1 MALTSVVLPTPLS
14 PTKPIRSPRSTNAEK
29 SLIIGSWSPKATLR
43 FSISKTNLPERLAS
57 CVAMLTLP
65 CCERRALDSSRKS
78 FSARTRPSL
87 RTRRALMP
95 WRIQTSSS
103 ANFLSNSAFCFS
115 SASICMAFNSR

>member
-1 MALTSVVLPTPLS
+1 MALIRVVLPTPLS

-43 FSISKTNLPERLAS
+43 CSISKTNLPERLAS

-65 CCERRALDSSRKS
+65 CCERRAFDSSRKS

-87 RTRRALMP
+87 RVRRALIP
-95 WRIQTSSS
+95 WRIHTSSS
-103 ANFLSNSAFCFS
+103 AKRLSNNAFCFS
-115 SASICMAFNSR
+115 SASICCALRSR